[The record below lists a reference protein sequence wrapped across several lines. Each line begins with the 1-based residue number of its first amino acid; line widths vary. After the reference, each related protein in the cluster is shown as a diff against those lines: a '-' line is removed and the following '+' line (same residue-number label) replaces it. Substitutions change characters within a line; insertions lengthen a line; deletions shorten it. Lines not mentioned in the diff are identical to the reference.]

1 VLWKRTQRK
10 HNDAVELDDQSGGE
24 SKANLGVQ
32 VQDIG
37 TLGGEMDSSWRGH
50 EIEDRRARAKGLS
63 YAEMPT

>member
-1 VLWKRTQRK
+1 M
-10 HNDAVELDDQSGGE
+10 ELDDQSGGE
-24 SKANLGVQ
+24 TKTNLGVQAQ

-63 YAEMPT
+63 YAEMPS